1 MGVAEYLYTHMH
13 ACIHVVYTGIV
24 GVTDMSKAAGQGTS
38 ILLDLDS

>member
-1 MGVAEYLYTHMH
+1 MHVYMYTNSH
-13 ACIHVVYTGIV
+13 GRGLV